1 MFLWINRTNFFYVLI
16 ISKINK
22 KYKKESDNM
31 AVYKGTPTKD
41 GRQYFFRIKY
51 KDIFNN
57 TKDYKSKKYLTR
69 KEAIKEEANFRTNNL
84 SQKKSIANYT
94 IDDIFKEYIEEHSKE
109 IKPQTKLKI
118 LSRYNLLEPIKD
130 IKIESFDLTK
140 YRQLKLHLENA
151 KYDGNKY
158 SVDYLNKVLGIL
170 RNIIKYSAKYY
181 NTSDNILK
189 YIDNFKSINIY
200 KKEMD
205 FYTYEEFQKFIRV
218 IDELEYKT
226 FFEILYFLGLRQGEL
241 TALTWNDINFSKKEL
256 RINKTL
262 TTKLKGELYTISTPK
277 TKNSYRTL
285 PIPKN
290 VLNDLKIM
298 YNNTS
303 NMKYFKKEW
312 FIFGNELPFKESTI
326 CSKKNKYCKL
336 ANLKQIRI
344 HDFRHSCASFLI
356 NNGASI
362 VLVSKYLGHS
372 KISITLDTYTHFYKN
387 ELNEIT
393 NIIDNF

>member
-1 MFLWINRTNFFYVLI
+1 
-16 ISKINK
+16 
-22 KYKKESDNM
+22 M
-31 AVYKGTPTKD
+31 AVYKSTPTKD

-51 KDIFNN
+51 KDVFNN
-57 TKDYKSKKYLTR
+57 IKDYKSQKYLTR

-130 IKIESFDLTK
+130 IKIENFNLTK

-170 RNIIKYSAKYY
+170 RNIIKYSTKYY

-218 IDELEYKT
+218 MDELEYKT

-290 VLNDLKIM
+290 VLNDLKKM
-298 YNNTS
+298 YNNAS
-303 NMKYFKKEW
+303 NMKYFKRDW
-312 FIFGNELPFKESTI
+312 FVFGNELPFKESTI
-326 CSKKNKYCKL
+326 CQRKNKYCKL
-336 ANLKQIRI
+336 ANIKQIRI